1 MPVFRERMVKA
12 MKRELQIATLPVVA
26 LRGLVIFPKMMLHFD
41 IGRKK
46 STAALNAAME
56 GDREIFLVAQK
67 DLQVDDPKREDL
79 YACGVVASVRQV
91 LRLPGTDNIR
101 VVVEGRYR
109 AGLVE
114 LTQDAPFL
122 CGIVQ
127 EKRSIRARA
136 ADDLYQTALVR
147 HIKDLFGDYAE
158 VAPKVAPDMMLA
170 ILANDD
176 PGDLADFIAGNI
188 MLDFTEKQRIL
199 DELSPIKRLEALSVI
214 LTRETELLSVEE
226 EIQQHVQEQM
236 DKNQR
241 EYFLREQL
249 KVISEELGDADN
261 PQDEAESYR
270 DKILAAAMPQ
280 ETEEQLLETCGRLF
294 KMSPGSQEATVLRNY
309 LDTVLALPWNQLTK
323 DHLDLDAARRQLDR
337 DHYGLDKVKERM
349 IEMLAVR
356 KLSPDIKGQIICLVG
371 PPGVGKTSIARSVAK
386 AMGRKYARISLGGV
400 HDEAEIRGHR
410 KTYIGAMPGRIMD
423 AMKQAGSSN
432 PLILL
437 DEIDKVGADYRG
449 DPASALLEALDGEQN
464 FAFRD
469 HYIEVP
475 FDLSKVLF
483 ITTAND
489 AGTIPAP
496 LLDRMELIELA
507 SYTHEEKFHIAKDHL
522 VPKQAKRHGLS
533 GRTLRIRDDAIHA
546 LIDGYTREAGVRKL
560 ERAVASLCRRAAVQI
575 ADGEKKRVTVTAGE
589 LGSFLGPQKFKP
601 ETIRPRDEV
610 GVVTGLAWTSVGGET
625 MPVEVAVMDGTGK
638 LELTGS
644 LGDVMKESA
653 HAAVSFIR
661 SHADAL
667 HVDKNFYKEKDIHI
681 HVPEGAVPKDG
692 PSAGVTLA
700 TALVSALTEIPV
712 RRDLAMTGE
721 ITLRG
726 RVLPIGGLKEK
737 SMAAYRTGVKTVV
750 IPADNVPDLAEIDPA
765 VRAGVEFV
773 PASELSTVFHT
784 ALLPQNS
791 QQDAAPE
798 EAEASVDHVP
808 HIKPRQQ
815 PAVAQ

>member
-1 MPVFRERMVKA
+1 

-46 STAALNAAME
+46 SIAALNAAME
-56 GDREIFLVAQK
+56 GDRELFLVAQK
-67 DLQVDDPKREDL
+67 ELQVDDPKQEDL

-109 AGLVE
+109 AGLIE
-114 LTQDAPFL
+114 MTQDEPYL
-122 CGIVQ
+122 CGIVR
-127 EKRSIRARA
+127 EKRTIRARA

-170 ILANDD
+170 ILANDEA
-176 PGDLADFIAGNI
+176 GDLADFIAGNI
-188 MLDFTEKQRIL
+188 MLDYTDKQRIL
-199 DELSPIKRLEALSVI
+199 DELNPIKRLEALSVI

-249 KVISEELGDADN
+249 KVISEELGDVDN

-270 DKILAAAMPQ
+270 EKILAASMPQ
-280 ETEEQLLETCGRLF
+280 ETEEKLLETCGRLF
-294 KMSPGSQEATVLRNY
+294 KMGPGSQEATVLRNY
-309 LDTVLALPWNQLTK
+309 LDTVLALPWNKWTK
-323 DHLDLDAARRQLDR
+323 DHLDLAAARRQLDR
-337 DHYGLDKVKERM
+337 DHYGLNKVKERM

-356 KLSPDIKGQIICLVG
+356 KLSPDSKGQIICLVG

-386 AMGRKYARISLGGV
+386 AMGRKYVRISLGGV

-449 DPASALLEALDGEQN
+449 DPASALLEALDSEQN

-489 AGTIPAP
+489 ASTIPAP

-507 SYTHEEKFHIAKDHL
+507 SYTHKEKFHIAKDHL
-522 VPKQAKRHGLS
+522 IPKQTKRHGLS
-533 GRTLRIRDDAIHA
+533 GRTLRIQDDALHA

-560 ERAVASLCRRAAVQI
+560 ERVVASLCRRAAVQI

-589 LGSFLGPQKFKP
+589 LESFLGPQKFKP
-601 ETIRPRDEV
+601 ETILPRDEI

-667 HVDKNFYKEKDIHI
+667 HIDKNFYKEKDIHI

-700 TALVSALTEIPV
+700 TALVSALTDVPV

-773 PASELSTVFHT
+773 PASELSTVFRT

-791 QQDAAPE
+791 QQNAAPE
-798 EAEASVDHVP
+798 EAEAPVDSVP

-815 PAVAQ
+815 PTVAQ

>member
-1 MPVFRERMVKA
+1 

-46 STAALNAAME
+46 SAAALNAAME
-56 GDREIFLVAQK
+56 GNREIFLVAQK
-67 DLQVDDPKREDL
+67 ELQVDDPKQTDL
-79 YACGVVASVRQV
+79 YSCGVVASVRQV

-101 VVVEGRYR
+101 IVVEGRYR

-114 LTQDAPFL
+114 M
-122 CGIVQ
+122 VQ
-127 EKRSIRARA
+127 EEPYLSGVVMEKRTIRARA
-136 ADDLYQTALVR
+136 ADDLYQTALIR

-158 VAPKVAPDMMLA
+158 VASKASPDMVLA
-170 ILANDD
+170 ILSNDD

-188 MLDFTEKQRIL
+188 MLDYKEKQRIL
-199 DELSPIKRLEALSVI
+199 SELNPIKRLESLSVI

-226 EIQQHVQEQM
+226 QIQQRVQEQM

-261 PQDEAESYR
+261 PQNEAEAYR
-270 DKILAAAMPQ
+270 ERILAACMPQ
-280 ETEEQLLETCGRLF
+280 EAEEKLLEACGRLF
-294 KMSPGSQEATVLRNY
+294 KMGPGSQEATVLRNY
-309 LDTVLALPWNQLTK
+309 LDTVLALPWHKYTK
-323 DHLDLDAARRQLDR
+323 DHLDLEAARRQLDR
-337 DHYGLDKVKERM
+337 DHYGLDKVKQRM

-356 KLSPDIKGQIICLVG
+356 KLSPDIRGQIICLVG

-386 AMGRKYARISLGGV
+386 AMGRNYARISLGGV

-423 AMKQAGSSN
+423 AMRQAGSAN

-449 DPASALLEALDGEQN
+449 DPAAALLEALDGEQN

-469 HYIEVP
+469 HYIEIP

-489 AGTIPAP
+489 ASTIPAP

-507 SYTHEEKFHIAKDHL
+507 SYTHEEKFYIAKNHL
-522 VPKQAKRHGLS
+522 VPKQAKRHGLN
-533 GRTLRIRDDAIHA
+533 GRSLRIQDSAIHA

-560 ERAVASLCRRAAVQI
+560 ERAIASLCRGAAVQI
-575 ADGEKKRVTVTAGE
+575 ADGEKKRVTIAADDLE
-589 LGSFLGPQKFKP
+589 RFLGPKKFKP
-601 ETIRPRDEV
+601 EVIRSHDEV

-661 SHADAL
+661 SHADTL

-700 TALVSALTEIPV
+700 TALVSALTNMPV

-765 VRAGVEFV
+765 VKAGVEFV
-773 PASELSTVFHT
+773 PASELSTVFRT
-784 ALLPQNS
+784 ALLPQS
-791 QQDAAPE
+791 GRTDTPTEQAEKTGPAADAM
-798 EAEASVDHVP
+798 P

-815 PAVAQ
+815 PSVAQ

>member
-1 MPVFRERMVKA
+1 

-46 STAALNAAME
+46 SIAALNAAME
-56 GDREIFLVAQK
+56 GDRELFLVAQK
-67 DLQVDDPKREDL
+67 ELQVDDPKQEDL

-101 VVVEGRYR
+101 VVVEGSYR
-109 AGLVE
+109 AGLIE
-114 LTQDAPFL
+114 MTQDEPYL
-122 CGIVQ
+122 CGIVR
-127 EKRSIRARA
+127 EKRTIRARA

-170 ILANDD
+170 ILANDEA
-176 PGDLADFIAGNI
+176 GDLADFIAGNI
-188 MLDFTEKQRIL
+188 MLDYTDKQRIL
-199 DELSPIKRLEALSVI
+199 DELNPIKRLEALSVI

-249 KVISEELGDADN
+249 KVISEELGDVDN

-270 DKILAAAMPQ
+270 EKILAASMPQ
-280 ETEEQLLETCGRLF
+280 ETEEKLLETCGRLF
-294 KMSPGSQEATVLRNY
+294 KMGPGSQEATVLRNY
-309 LDTVLALPWNQLTK
+309 LDTVLALPWNKWTK
-323 DHLDLDAARRQLDR
+323 DHLDLAAARRQLDR
-337 DHYGLDKVKERM
+337 DHYGLNKVKERM

-356 KLSPDIKGQIICLVG
+356 KLSPDSKGQIICLVG

-386 AMGRKYARISLGGV
+386 AMGRKYVRISLGGV

-449 DPASALLEALDGEQN
+449 DPASALLEALDSEQN
-464 FAFRD
+464 FVFRD

-489 AGTIPAP
+489 ASTIPAP

-522 VPKQAKRHGLS
+522 IPKQTKRHGLS
-533 GRTLRIRDDAIHA
+533 GRTLRIQDDALHA

-589 LGSFLGPQKFKP
+589 LESFLGPQKFKP
-601 ETIRPRDEV
+601 ETILPRDEI

-667 HVDKNFYKEKDIHI
+667 HIDKNFYKEKDIHI

-700 TALVSALTEIPV
+700 TALVSALTDVPV

-773 PASELSTVFHT
+773 PASELSTVFRT

-798 EAEASVDHVP
+798 EAEAPVDPVP

-815 PAVAQ
+815 PTVAQ

>member
-1 MPVFRERMVKA
+1 
-12 MKRELQIATLPVVA
+12 MKRELQIATLPIVA
-26 LRGLVIFPKMMLHFD
+26 LRGLVIFPKMVLHFD

-46 STAALNAAME
+46 SAAALNAAME

-67 DLQVDDPKREDL
+67 DLQADDPKQEDL

-91 LRLPGTDNIR
+91 LRLPGTENIR
-101 VVVEGRYR
+101 IVVEGGYR
-109 AGLVE
+109 ANLIE
-114 LTQDAPFL
+114 LTQDSPYL
-122 CGIVQ
+122 CGVVR
-127 EKRSIRARA
+127 ERRTVRARA

-188 MLDFTEKQRIL
+188 MLNYTEKQRIL
-199 DELSPIKRLEALSVI
+199 NELNPIKRLELLSV
-214 LTRETELLSVEE
+214 LLARETELLSVEE

-270 DKILAAAMPQ
+270 EKILAAAMPR
-280 ETEEQLLETCGRLF
+280 ETEDKLLETCGRLF
-294 KMSPGSQEATVLRNY
+294 KMSSGSQEATVLRNY
-309 LDTVLALPWNQLTK
+309 LDTVLALPWNKTTK
-323 DHLDLDAARRQLDR
+323 DRLDLEAARRQLDR
-337 DHYGLDKVKERM
+337 DHYGLGKVKQRM

-356 KLSPDIKGQIICLVG
+356 KLSPDIKGQIVCLVG
-371 PPGVGKTSIARSVAK
+371 PPGVGKTSIARSVAQ

-423 AMKQAGSSN
+423 AMKQSGSSN

-483 ITTAND
+483 VTTAND

-507 SYTHEEKFHIAKDHL
+507 SYTHEEKFHIAKKHL
-522 VPKQAKRHGLS
+522 IPKQAKRHGLN
-533 GRTLRIRDDAIHA
+533 GRTLRIHDDAIHA

-560 ERAVASLCRRAAVQI
+560 ERAIASLCRRAAVQV
-575 ADGEKKRVTVTAGE
+575 AGEAQKRVTVTAGE
-589 LGSFLGPQKFKP
+589 LESLLGPQKYKP
-601 ETIRPRDEV
+601 EAIRPHDEV

-625 MPVEVAVMDGTGK
+625 MPVEVAVMDGSGK

-661 SHADAL
+661 SHADML
-667 HVDKNFYKEKDIHI
+667 HVDQNFYKEKDIHI

-700 TALVSALTEIPV
+700 TALVSALTGMPV

-765 VRAGVEFV
+765 VKAGVEFV
-773 PASELSTVFHT
+773 PASELSTVLRT
-784 ALLPQNS
+784 ALLSAGQKK
-791 QQDAAPE
+791 DAAPE
-798 EAEASVDHVP
+798 EKEAPTEPVP
-808 HIKPRQQ
+808 HIQQRQQ

>member
-1 MPVFRERMVKA
+1 

-46 STAALNAAME
+46 SIAALNAAME
-56 GDREIFLVAQK
+56 GDRELFLVAQK
-67 DLQVDDPKREDL
+67 ELQVDDPKQEDL

-109 AGLVE
+109 AGLIE
-114 LTQDAPFL
+114 MTQDEPYL
-122 CGIVQ
+122 CGIVR
-127 EKRSIRARA
+127 EKRTIRARA

-170 ILANDD
+170 ILANDEA
-176 PGDLADFIAGNI
+176 GDLADSIAGNI
-188 MLDFTEKQRIL
+188 MLDYTDKQRIL
-199 DELSPIKRLEALSVI
+199 DELNPIKRLEALSVI

-249 KVISEELGDADN
+249 KVISEELGDVDN

-270 DKILAAAMPQ
+270 EKILAASMPQ
-280 ETEEQLLETCGRLF
+280 ETEEKLLETCGRLF
-294 KMSPGSQEATVLRNY
+294 KMGPGSQEATVLRNY
-309 LDTVLALPWNQLTK
+309 LDTVLALPWNKWTK
-323 DHLDLDAARRQLDR
+323 DHLDLAAARRQLDR
-337 DHYGLDKVKERM
+337 DHYGLNKVKERM

-356 KLSPDIKGQIICLVG
+356 KLSPDSKGQIICLVG

-386 AMGRKYARISLGGV
+386 AMGRKYVRISLGGV

-489 AGTIPAP
+489 ASTIPAP

-522 VPKQAKRHGLS
+522 IPKQTKRHGLS
-533 GRTLRIRDDAIHA
+533 GRTLRIQDDALHA

-589 LGSFLGPQKFKP
+589 LESFLGPQKFKP
-601 ETIRPRDEV
+601 ETILPRDEI

-667 HVDKNFYKEKDIHI
+667 HIDKNFYKEKDIHI

-700 TALVSALTEIPV
+700 TALVSALTDVPV

-773 PASELSTVFHT
+773 PASELSTVFRT

-791 QQDAAPE
+791 QQNAAPE
-798 EAEASVDHVP
+798 EAEAPVDHVP

-815 PAVAQ
+815 PTVAQ

>member
-1 MPVFRERMVKA
+1 

-46 STAALNAAME
+46 SAAALNAAME
-56 GDREIFLVAQK
+56 GEREIFLVAQK
-67 DLQVDDPKREDL
+67 DLQEDDPKQSDL

-109 AGLVE
+109 AGLIE
-114 LTQDAPFL
+114 LTQDDPFL
-122 CGIVQ
+122 CGIVR
-127 EKRSIRARA
+127 EKRTVRARA

-170 ILANDD
+170 ILSNDD

-188 MLDFTEKQRIL
+188 MLDYAEKQRIL
-199 DELSPIKRLEALSVI
+199 NELNPIKRLEALSVI

-226 EIQQHVQEQM
+226 EIQHHVQEQM

-249 KVISEELGDADN
+249 KAISKELGDADN

-270 DKILAAAMPQ
+270 EKILSAAMPQ
-280 ETEEQLLETCGRLF
+280 ETEEKLLETCGRLF

-309 LDTVLALPWNQLTK
+309 LDTVLALPWNQFTK
-323 DHLDLDAARRQLDR
+323 DHLDLEAARRQLDR
-337 DHYGLDKVKERM
+337 DHYGLKTVKERM
-349 IEMLAVR
+349 IELLAVR

-386 AMGRKYARISLGGV
+386 AMGRSYARISLGGV

-410 KTYIGAMPGRIMD
+410 KTYIGAMPGRIID
-423 AMKQAGSSN
+423 AVKQAGSSN

-489 AGTIPAP
+489 ASTIPAP
-496 LLDRMELIELA
+496 LLDRMELIELT
-507 SYTHEEKFHIAKDHL
+507 SYTHEEKFHIAKNHL
-522 VPKQAKRHGLS
+522 IPKQAKRHGLN
-533 GRTLRIRDDAIHA
+533 GRTLRIQDNAIHA

-560 ERAVASLCRRAAVQI
+560 ERAVAALCRRAAVQV
-575 ADGEKKRVTVTAGE
+575 ASEEKKRVTVLASDLE
-589 LGSFLGPQKFKP
+589 NLLGPQKYKQ
-601 ETIRPRDEV
+601 EALRSRDEV

-661 SHADAL
+661 SHAAAL
-667 HVDKNFYKEKDIHI
+667 HIDQNFYKEKDIHI

-700 TALVSALTEIPV
+700 TALVSALTDVPV

-750 IPADNVPDLAEIDPA
+750 IPADNLPDLAEIDPA
-765 VRAGVEFV
+765 VKAGVEFV

-784 ALLPQNS
+784 ALLPQTN
-791 QQDAAPE
+791 QPDAAAPDTE
-798 EAEASVDHVP
+798 KPADPVP
-808 HIKPRQQ
+808 HINPRQQ

>member
-1 MPVFRERMVKA
+1 

-26 LRGLVIFPKMMLHFD
+26 LRGLVIFPKMVLHFD

-46 STAALNAAME
+46 SAAALNAAME

-67 DLQVDDPKREDL
+67 DLQVDDPKQADL

-91 LRLPGTDNIR
+91 LRLPGTENIR
-101 VVVEGRYR
+101 VVVEGSYR
-109 AGLVE
+109 ASLIE
-114 LTQDAPFL
+114 LTQEKPYL
-122 CGIVQ
+122 CGIVR
-127 EKRSIRARA
+127 ERRTARSRA
-136 ADDLYQTALVR
+136 ADDLYQTALMR

-158 VAPKVAPDMMLA
+158 VAPKVAPDMVLS

-176 PGDLADFIAGNI
+176 AGDLADFIAGNI
-188 MLDFTEKQRIL
+188 MLDYTEKQRIL
-199 DELSPIKRLEALSVI
+199 NELNPIKRLELLSI
-214 LTRETELLSVEE
+214 LLTRETELLSVEE
-226 EIQQHVQEQM
+226 EIQQRVQEQI

-241 EYFLREQL
+241 EYFLREQM
-249 KVISEELGDADN
+249 KVISAELGDADN

-270 DKILAAAMPQ
+270 EKILAAAMPQ
-280 ETEEQLLETCGRLF
+280 ETEDKLLETCGRLF
-294 KMSPGSQEATVLRNY
+294 RMSPGSQEATVLRNY
-309 LDTVLALPWNQLTK
+309 LDTVLALPWNQTTK
-323 DHLDLDAARRQLDR
+323 DRLDLEAARRQLDR
-337 DHYGLDKVKERM
+337 DHYGLSKVKERM

-371 PPGVGKTSIARSVAK
+371 PPGVGKTSVARSVAK

-423 AMKQAGSSN
+423 ALKQAGSSN
-432 PLILL
+432 PLLLL

-449 DPASALLEALDGEQN
+449 DPAAALLEALDGEQN

-489 AGTIPAP
+489 ASTIPGP

-507 SYTHEEKFHIAKDHL
+507 SYTHEEKFHIAKNHL
-522 VPKQAKRHGLS
+522 IPRQAKRHGLS
-533 GRTLRIRDDAIHA
+533 GRTLRIRDDAIHT

-560 ERAVASLCRRAAVQI
+560 ERAIASLCRRAAVQI
-575 ADGEKKRVTVTAGE
+575 ADEAQKRVTVTSGE
-589 LGSFLGPQKFKP
+589 LEGLLGPQKFKP
-601 ETIRPRDEV
+601 EAIRSRDEV
-610 GVVTGLAWTSVGGET
+610 GVATGLAWTSVGGET

-661 SHADAL
+661 SHANAL
-667 HVDKNFYKEKDIHI
+667 QIDQNFYKEKDIHI

-700 TALVSALTEIPV
+700 TALVSALTDVPV

-750 IPADNVPDLAEIDPA
+750 IPADNVPDLAEIDPV

-773 PASELSTVFHT
+773 PASELSTVFRT
-784 ALLPQNS
+784 ALLS
-791 QQDAAPE
+791 EKQQTNTAQE
-798 EAEASVDHVP
+798 ETPADPIP

-815 PAVAQ
+815 PVVAQ

>member
-1 MPVFRERMVKA
+1 

-46 STAALNAAME
+46 SIAALNAAME
-56 GDREIFLVAQK
+56 GDRELFLVAQK
-67 DLQVDDPKREDL
+67 ELQVDDPKQEDL

-109 AGLVE
+109 AGLIE
-114 LTQDAPFL
+114 MTQDEPYL
-122 CGIVQ
+122 CGIVR
-127 EKRSIRARA
+127 EKRTIRARA

-170 ILANDD
+170 ILANDEA
-176 PGDLADFIAGNI
+176 GDLADFIAGNI
-188 MLDFTEKQRIL
+188 MLDYTDKQRIL
-199 DELSPIKRLEALSVI
+199 DELNPIKRLEALSVI

-249 KVISEELGDADN
+249 KVISEELGDVDN

-270 DKILAAAMPQ
+270 EKILAASMPQ
-280 ETEEQLLETCGRLF
+280 ETEEKLLETCGRLF
-294 KMSPGSQEATVLRNY
+294 KMGPGSQEATVLRNY
-309 LDTVLALPWNQLTK
+309 LDTVLALPWNKWTK
-323 DHLDLDAARRQLDR
+323 DHLDLAAARRQLDR
-337 DHYGLDKVKERM
+337 DHYGLNKVKERM

-356 KLSPDIKGQIICLVG
+356 KLSPDSKGQIICLVG

-386 AMGRKYARISLGGV
+386 AMGRKYVRISLGGV

-449 DPASALLEALDGEQN
+449 DPASALLEALDSEQN

-489 AGTIPAP
+489 ASTIPAP

-522 VPKQAKRHGLS
+522 IPKQTKRHGLS
-533 GRTLRIRDDAIHA
+533 GRTLRIQDDALHA

-589 LGSFLGPQKFKP
+589 LESFLGPQKFKP
-601 ETIRPRDEV
+601 ETILPRDEI

-653 HAAVSFIR
+653 HAAVSFKI
-661 SHADAL
+661 
-667 HVDKNFYKEKDIHI
+667 
-681 HVPEGAVPKDG
+681 
-692 PSAGVTLA
+692 
-700 TALVSALTEIPV
+700 
-712 RRDLAMTGE
+712 
-721 ITLRG
+721 G
-726 RVLPIGGLKEK
+726 R
-737 SMAAYRTGVKTVV
+737 
-750 IPADNVPDLAEIDPA
+750 
-765 VRAGVEFV
+765 
-773 PASELSTVFHT
+773 ASCRERV
-784 ALLPQNS
+784 
-791 QQDAAPE
+791 
-798 EAEASVDHVP
+798 
-808 HIKPRQQ
+808 
-815 PAVAQ
+815 

>member
-1 MPVFRERMVKA
+1 

-46 STAALNAAME
+46 SIAALNAAME
-56 GDREIFLVAQK
+56 GDRELFLVAQK
-67 DLQVDDPKREDL
+67 ELQVDDPKQEDL

-109 AGLVE
+109 AGLIE
-114 LTQDAPFL
+114 MTQDEPYL
-122 CGIVQ
+122 CGIVR
-127 EKRSIRARA
+127 EKRTIRARA

-170 ILANDD
+170 ILANDEA
-176 PGDLADFIAGNI
+176 GDLADFIAGNI
-188 MLDFTEKQRIL
+188 MLDYTDKQRIL
-199 DELSPIKRLEALSVI
+199 DELNPIKRLEALSVI

-249 KVISEELGDADN
+249 KVISEELGDVDN

-270 DKILAAAMPQ
+270 EKILAASMPQ
-280 ETEEQLLETCGRLF
+280 ETEEKLLETCGRLF
-294 KMSPGSQEATVLRNY
+294 KMGPGSQEATVLRNY
-309 LDTVLALPWNQLTK
+309 LDTVLALPWNKWTK
-323 DHLDLDAARRQLDR
+323 DHLDLAAARRQLDR
-337 DHYGLDKVKERM
+337 DHYGLNKVKERM

-356 KLSPDIKGQIICLVG
+356 KLSPDSKGQIICLVG

-386 AMGRKYARISLGGV
+386 AMGRKYVRISLGGV

-449 DPASALLEALDGEQN
+449 DPASALLEALDSEQN

-489 AGTIPAP
+489 ASTIPAP

-507 SYTHEEKFHIAKDHL
+507 SYTHKEKFHIAKDHL
-522 VPKQAKRHGLS
+522 IPKQTKRHGLS
-533 GRTLRIRDDAIHA
+533 GRTLRIQDDALHA

-560 ERAVASLCRRAAVQI
+560 ERVVASLCRRAAVQI

-589 LGSFLGPQKFKP
+589 LESFLGPQKFKP
-601 ETIRPRDEV
+601 ETILPRDEI

-667 HVDKNFYKEKDIHI
+667 HIDKNFYKEKDIHI

-700 TALVSALTEIPV
+700 TALVSALTDVPV

-773 PASELSTVFHT
+773 PASELSTVFRT

-791 QQDAAPE
+791 QQNAAPE
-798 EAEASVDHVP
+798 EAEAPVDPVP

-815 PAVAQ
+815 PTVAQ

>member
-1 MPVFRERMVKA
+1 

-46 STAALNAAME
+46 SIAALNAAME
-56 GDREIFLVAQK
+56 GDRELFLVAQK
-67 DLQVDDPKREDL
+67 ELQVDDPKQEDL

-109 AGLVE
+109 AGLIE
-114 LTQDAPFL
+114 MTQDEPYL
-122 CGIVQ
+122 CGIVR
-127 EKRSIRARA
+127 EKRTIRARA

-170 ILANDD
+170 ILANDEA
-176 PGDLADFIAGNI
+176 GDLADFIAGNI
-188 MLDFTEKQRIL
+188 MLDYTDKQRIL
-199 DELSPIKRLEALSVI
+199 DELNPIKRLEALSVI

-249 KVISEELGDADN
+249 KVISEELGDVDN

-270 DKILAAAMPQ
+270 EKILAASMPQ
-280 ETEEQLLETCGRLF
+280 ETEEKLLETCGRLF
-294 KMSPGSQEATVLRNY
+294 KMGPGSQEATVLRNY
-309 LDTVLALPWNQLTK
+309 LDTVLALPWNKWTK
-323 DHLDLDAARRQLDR
+323 DHLDLAAARRQLDR
-337 DHYGLDKVKERM
+337 DHYGLNKVKERM

-356 KLSPDIKGQIICLVG
+356 KLSPDSKGQIICLVG

-386 AMGRKYARISLGGV
+386 AMGRKYVRISLGGV

-449 DPASALLEALDGEQN
+449 DPASALLEALDSEQN

-489 AGTIPAP
+489 ASTIPAP

-522 VPKQAKRHGLS
+522 IPKQTKRHGLS
-533 GRTLRIRDDAIHA
+533 GRTLRIQDDALHA

-589 LGSFLGPQKFKP
+589 LESFLGPQKFKP
-601 ETIRPRDEV
+601 ETILPRDEI

-667 HVDKNFYKEKDIHI
+667 HIDKNFYKEKDIHI

-700 TALVSALTEIPV
+700 TALVSALTDVPV

-773 PASELSTVFHT
+773 PASELSTVFRT

-791 QQDAAPE
+791 QQNAAPE
-798 EAEASVDHVP
+798 EAEAPVDPVP

-815 PAVAQ
+815 PTVAQ

>member
-1 MPVFRERMVKA
+1 
-12 MKRELQIATLPVVA
+12 MKHELQITALPIVA
-26 LRGLVIFPKMMLHFD
+26 LRGLVIFPKMVLHFD
-41 IGRKK
+41 VGRKK
-46 STAALNAAME
+46 SVAALNAAME

-67 DLQVDDPKREDL
+67 DLQADDPKQGDL

-91 LRLPGTDNIR
+91 LRLPGTENIR
-101 VVVEGRYR
+101 VVAEGSYR
-109 AGLVE
+109 AGLIE
-114 LTQDAPFL
+114 LTQEKPYL
-122 CGIVQ
+122 CGIVR
-127 EKRSIRARA
+127 EKRTVRARA
-136 ADDLYQTALVR
+136 ADDLYRTALIR

-158 VAPKVAPDMMLA
+158 VAPKAAPDLMLA

-176 PGDLADFIAGNI
+176 AGDLADFIAGNI
-188 MLDFTEKQRIL
+188 MLDVAEKQRIL
-199 DELSPIKRLEALSVI
+199 NELNPIKRLELLCVI

-241 EYFLREQL
+241 EYFLREQI
-249 KVISEELGDADN
+249 KVISEELGDADS

-270 DKILAAAMPQ
+270 EKILAAAMPQ
-280 ETEEQLLETCGRLF
+280 ATEEKLLETCGRLF

-309 LDTVLALPWNQLTK
+309 LDTVLALPWNKTTK
-323 DHLDLDAARRQLDR
+323 DRLDLELARRQLDR
-337 DHYGLDKVKERM
+337 DHYGLEKVKERM
-349 IEMLAVR
+349 IELLAVR
-356 KLSPDIKGQIICLVG
+356 KLSPDIKGQIVCLVG

-386 AMGRKYARISLGGV
+386 AMGRSYARISLGGV

-449 DPASALLEALDGEQN
+449 DPAAALLEALDGEQN
-464 FAFRD
+464 FSFRD

-483 ITTAND
+483 LTTANN

-507 SYTHEEKFHIAKDHL
+507 SYTHEEKYHIAKNHL
-522 VPKQAKRHGLS
+522 IPRQAKRHGLN
-533 GRTLRIRDDAIHA
+533 GRTLRIRDDAIRA

-560 ERAVASLCRRAAVQI
+560 ERAIASLCRRAAVQI
-575 ADGEKKRVTVTAGE
+575 AGEEQKRVTVAAGE
-589 LGSFLGPQKFKP
+589 LEGLLGPQKYKP
-601 ETIRPRDEV
+601 EAIRPHDEV

-625 MPVEVAVMDGTGK
+625 MPVEVAVMDGTGQ

-661 SHADAL
+661 SHADML
-667 HVDKNFYKEKDIHI
+667 HVNQNFYKEKDIHI

-700 TALVSALTEIPV
+700 TALVSALTNVPV

-737 SMAAYRTGVKTVV
+737 SMAAYRTGVKIMV

-773 PASELSTVFHT
+773 PASELATVFHT
-784 ALLPQNS
+784 ALLPADRQ
-791 QQDAAPE
+791 AGAPQE
-798 EAEASVDHVP
+798 ETQARVEPVP

-815 PAVAQ
+815 PAMAQ

>member
-1 MPVFRERMVKA
+1 

-46 STAALNAAME
+46 SIAALNAAME
-56 GDREIFLVAQK
+56 GDRELFLVAQK
-67 DLQVDDPKREDL
+67 ELQVDDPKQEDL

-109 AGLVE
+109 AGLIE
-114 LTQDAPFL
+114 MTQDEPYL
-122 CGIVQ
+122 CGIVR
-127 EKRSIRARA
+127 EKRTIRARA

-170 ILANDD
+170 ILANDEA
-176 PGDLADFIAGNI
+176 GDLADFIAGNI
-188 MLDFTEKQRIL
+188 MLDYTDKQRIL
-199 DELSPIKRLEALSVI
+199 DELNSIKRLEALSVI

-270 DKILAAAMPQ
+270 EKILAASMPQ
-280 ETEEQLLETCGRLF
+280 ETEEKLLETCGRLF
-294 KMSPGSQEATVLRNY
+294 KMGPGSQEATVLRNY
-309 LDTVLALPWNQLTK
+309 LDTVLALPWNKWTK
-323 DHLDLDAARRQLDR
+323 DHLDLAAARRQLDR
-337 DHYGLDKVKERM
+337 DHYGLNKVKERM

-356 KLSPDIKGQIICLVG
+356 KLSPDSKGQIICLVG

-386 AMGRKYARISLGGV
+386 AMGRKYVRISLGGV

-489 AGTIPAP
+489 ASTIPAP

-522 VPKQAKRHGLS
+522 IPKQTKRHGLS
-533 GRTLRIRDDAIHA
+533 GRTLRIQDDALHA

-589 LGSFLGPQKFKP
+589 LESFLGPQKFKP
-601 ETIRPRDEV
+601 ETILPRDEI

-667 HVDKNFYKEKDIHI
+667 HIDKNFYKEKDIHI

-700 TALVSALTEIPV
+700 TALVSALTDVPV

-773 PASELSTVFHT
+773 PASELSTVFRT

-791 QQDAAPE
+791 QQNAAPE
-798 EAEASVDHVP
+798 EAEAPVDPVP

-815 PAVAQ
+815 PTVAQ

>member
-1 MPVFRERMVKA
+1 

-46 STAALNAAME
+46 SIAALNAAME
-56 GDREIFLVAQK
+56 GDRELFLVAQK
-67 DLQVDDPKREDL
+67 ELQVDDPKQEDL

-109 AGLVE
+109 AGLIE
-114 LTQDAPFL
+114 LTQDEPYL
-122 CGIVQ
+122 CGIVR
-127 EKRSIRARA
+127 EKRTIRARA

-170 ILANDD
+170 ILANDEA
-176 PGDLADFIAGNI
+176 GDLADFIAGNI
-188 MLDFTEKQRIL
+188 MLDYTDKQRIL
-199 DELSPIKRLEALSVI
+199 GELNPIKRLEALSVI

-249 KVISEELGDADN
+249 KVISEELGDVDN

-270 DKILAAAMPQ
+270 EKILAASMPQ
-280 ETEEQLLETCGRLF
+280 ETEEKLLEACGRLF
-294 KMSPGSQEATVLRNY
+294 KMGPGSQEATVLRNY
-309 LDTVLALPWNQLTK
+309 LDTVLALPWNKWTK
-323 DHLDLDAARRQLDR
+323 DHLDLAAARRQLDR
-337 DHYGLDKVKERM
+337 DHYGLNKVKERM

-386 AMGRKYARISLGGV
+386 AMGRKYVRISLGGV

-449 DPASALLEALDGEQN
+449 DPASALLEALDSEQN

-489 AGTIPAP
+489 ASTIPAP

-522 VPKQAKRHGLS
+522 IPKQTKRHGLS
-533 GRTLRIRDDAIHA
+533 GRTLRIQDDALHA

-589 LGSFLGPQKFKP
+589 LESFLGPQKFKP
-601 ETIRPRDEV
+601 ETILPRDEI

-667 HVDKNFYKEKDIHI
+667 HIDKNFYKEKDIHI

-700 TALVSALTEIPV
+700 TALVSALTDVPV

-773 PASELSTVFHT
+773 PASELSTVLRT

-798 EAEASVDHVP
+798 EAEAPVDPVP

-815 PAVAQ
+815 PTVAQ

>member
-1 MPVFRERMVKA
+1 

-46 STAALNAAME
+46 SIAALNAAME
-56 GDREIFLVAQK
+56 GNRELFLVAQK
-67 DLQVDDPKREDL
+67 ELQVDDPKQEDL

-109 AGLVE
+109 AGLIE
-114 LTQDAPFL
+114 MTQDEPYL
-122 CGIVQ
+122 CGIVR
-127 EKRSIRARA
+127 EKRTIRARA

-170 ILANDD
+170 ILANDEA
-176 PGDLADFIAGNI
+176 GDLADFIAGNI
-188 MLDFTEKQRIL
+188 MLDYTDKQRIL
-199 DELSPIKRLEALSVI
+199 DELNPIKRLEALSVI

-249 KVISEELGDADN
+249 KVISEELGDVDN

-270 DKILAAAMPQ
+270 EKILAASMPQ
-280 ETEEQLLETCGRLF
+280 ETEEKLLETCGRLF
-294 KMSPGSQEATVLRNY
+294 KMGPGSQEATVLRNY
-309 LDTVLALPWNQLTK
+309 LDTVLALPWNKWTK
-323 DHLDLDAARRQLDR
+323 DHLDLAAARRQLDR
-337 DHYGLDKVKERM
+337 DHYGLNKVKERM

-356 KLSPDIKGQIICLVG
+356 KLSPDSKGQIICLVG

-386 AMGRKYARISLGGV
+386 AMGRKYVRISLGGV

-449 DPASALLEALDGEQN
+449 DPASALLEALDSEQN

-489 AGTIPAP
+489 ASTIPAP

-522 VPKQAKRHGLS
+522 IPKQTKRHGLS
-533 GRTLRIRDDAIHA
+533 GRTLRIQDDALHA

-589 LGSFLGPQKFKP
+589 LESFLGPQKFKP
-601 ETIRPRDEV
+601 ETILPRDEI

-667 HVDKNFYKEKDIHI
+667 HIDKNFYKEKDIHI

-700 TALVSALTEIPV
+700 TALVSALTDVPV

-773 PASELSTVFHT
+773 PASELSTVFRT

-791 QQDAAPE
+791 QQNAAPE
-798 EAEASVDHVP
+798 EAEAPVDPVP

-815 PAVAQ
+815 PTVAQ

>member
-1 MPVFRERMVKA
+1 

-46 STAALNAAME
+46 SAAALNAAME
-56 GDREIFLVAQK
+56 GEREIFLVAQK
-67 DLQVDDPKREDL
+67 DLQEDDPKQSDL

-109 AGLVE
+109 AGLIE
-114 LTQDAPFL
+114 LTQDDPFL
-122 CGIVQ
+122 CGIVR
-127 EKRSIRARA
+127 EKRTVRARA

-170 ILANDD
+170 ILSNDD

-188 MLDFTEKQRIL
+188 MLDYAEKQRIL
-199 DELSPIKRLEALSVI
+199 NELNPIKRLEALSVI

-226 EIQQHVQEQM
+226 EIQHHVQEQM

-249 KVISEELGDADN
+249 KAISEELGDADN

-270 DKILAAAMPQ
+270 EKILSAAMPQ
-280 ETEEQLLETCGRLF
+280 ETEEKLLETCGRLF

-309 LDTVLALPWNQLTK
+309 LDTVLALPWNQFTK
-323 DHLDLDAARRQLDR
+323 DHLDLEAARRQLDR
-337 DHYGLDKVKERM
+337 DHYGLKTVKERM
-349 IEMLAVR
+349 IELLAVR

-386 AMGRKYARISLGGV
+386 AMGRSYARISLGGV
-400 HDEAEIRGHR
+400 HD
-410 KTYIGAMPGRIMD
+410 
-423 AMKQAGSSN
+423 
-432 PLILL
+432 
-437 DEIDKVGADYRG
+437 
-449 DPASALLEALDGEQN
+449 EQN

-489 AGTIPAP
+489 ASTIPAP
-496 LLDRMELIELA
+496 LLDRMELIELT
-507 SYTHEEKFHIAKDHL
+507 SYTHEEKFHIAKNHL
-522 VPKQAKRHGLS
+522 IPKQAKRHGLN
-533 GRTLRIRDDAIHA
+533 GRTLRIQDNAIHA

-560 ERAVASLCRRAAVQI
+560 ERAVAALCRRAAVQV
-575 ADGEKKRVTVTAGE
+575 ASEEKKRVTVLASDLE
-589 LGSFLGPQKFKP
+589 NLLGPQKYKQ
-601 ETIRPRDEV
+601 EALRPRDEV

-653 HAAVSFIR
+653 RAAVSFIR
-661 SHADAL
+661 SHAAAL
-667 HVDKNFYKEKDIHI
+667 HIDQNFYKEKDIHI

-700 TALVSALTEIPV
+700 TALVSALTDVPV

-750 IPADNVPDLAEIDPA
+750 IPADNLPDLAEIDPA
-765 VRAGVEFV
+765 VKAGVEFV

-784 ALLPQNS
+784 ALLPQTN
-791 QQDAAPE
+791 QPDAAAPDTE
-798 EAEASVDHVP
+798 KPADPVP
-808 HIKPRQQ
+808 HINPRQQ